1 MMCVTLSDIVEDMII
16 ELGDLVEAAG
26 GVSDMRQMMARLS
39 SLPRVD
45 YPSGPLYP
53 QPQQGL
59 PKCVSVYES
68 PQVVQ

>member
-39 SLPRVD
+39 SLPRAD
-45 YPSGPLYP
+45 
-53 QPQQGL
+53 
-59 PKCVSVYES
+59 
-68 PQVVQ
+68 